1 MRKKITIYDV
11 LLIIIVVFSA
21 FIAVPYVIHQFLSL
35 EKIGDIVWNVSIDV
49 VLLAMVL
56 IVLLALRKLLNKYLS

>member
-11 LLIIIVVFSA
+11 LLIVIVVFSA
-21 FIAVPYVIHQFLSL
+21 FIAVPYVIHQFLGL